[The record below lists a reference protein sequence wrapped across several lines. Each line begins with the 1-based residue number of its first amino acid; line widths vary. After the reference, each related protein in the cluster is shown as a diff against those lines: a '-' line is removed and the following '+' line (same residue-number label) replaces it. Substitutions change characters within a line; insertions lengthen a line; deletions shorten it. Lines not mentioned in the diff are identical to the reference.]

1 MPIPRLNIANKY
13 FCWALILFPVAV
25 MYSFFG
31 IPLSYVITAIGM
43 LLAVISGR
51 TLLLRGASW
60 VIVFFC
66 YMAVI
71 PSLVFFL
78 STHALGGLIQT
89 GTWLFLLYMMLFNEY
104 VERTYLRRVYGWVLI
119 AAICFFLY
127 QEFIYLLT
135 DSRISGIIPF
145 LDFTYYADSSTEAF
159 SEVQQ
164 NANRSSSFFL
174 EPAMFAQFLVPG
186 LAMNMKYTR
195 KNFLCFLG
203 LLIIIVI
210 GRTGTGLFI
219 GAIASVIYLL
229 NWKEGSKA
237 VKFTFYCVIFIVGLI
252 GARYIMTTNYYT
264 YISAR
269 TEEFSSDDSSAF
281 VRFFRGYLLLGAMT
295 PAEKLLGVGTKN
307 LVEITQ
313 RPGVSAFFG
322 DNDIYMNGVQSVLV
336 GGGVVGLAL
345 FFWMLWKIYRQADST
360 GRYIILL
367 FSIQSLMAAS
377 YLSALM
383 LVDLIFAL
391 KYKRTCLSKSIL
403 TQRMSMMPRHSTLP

>member
-1 MPIPRLNIANKY
+1 MQISRLILVNRY
-13 FCWALILFPVAV
+13 FCWALILFPIAV
-25 MYSFFG
+25 MYSIFG
-31 IPLSYVITAIGM
+31 IPLPYVIIAIGM
-43 LLAVISGR
+43 LLAVINGR

-60 VIVFFC
+60 VTVFFC

-71 PSLVFFL
+71 PSFAFFL
-78 STHALGGLIQT
+78 STHAFGGLIQT

-104 VERTYLRRVYGWVLI
+104 VEKTYLQRVYWRVLV
-119 AAICFFLY
+119 AAICFFFY
-127 QEFIYLLT
+127 QELIYLLT
-135 DSRISGIIPF
+135 GSRISGIIPF
-145 LDFTYYADSSTEAF
+145 LDFTYYADSSTELF

-164 NANRSSSFFL
+164 HANRSSSFFL

-219 GAIASVIYLL
+219 GAVASIIYLL
-229 NWKEGSKA
+229 NWKEGSKG
-237 VKFTFYCVIFIVGLI
+237 VKITFYCAIFIVGLI
-252 GARYIMTTNYYT
+252 GARYIVTTNYYT

-281 VRFFRGYLLLGAMT
+281 VRFFRGYLLLGVMT

-307 LVEITQ
+307 LVVITQ

-322 DNDIYMNGVQSVLV
+322 DNDIYMNGVQAVLV
-336 GGGVVGLAL
+336 GGGAVGLAL
-345 FFWMLWKIYRQADST
+345 FFVMLWKIYRQADST
-360 GRYIILL
+360 GKYIILL
-367 FSIQSLMAAS
+367 FGIQSLMAAS
-377 YLSALM
+377 YLSAIM
-383 LVDLIFAL
+383 LLDLIFAL

-403 TQRMSMMPRHSTLP
+403 TKRISMMPRHSTFP

>member
-1 MPIPRLNIANKY
+1 MPIPRLALANRY
-13 FCWALILFPVAV
+13 LCWALILFPVAV
-25 MYSFFG
+25 MYSIFG
-31 IPLSYVITAIGM
+31 IPLSYVIVAIGM

-51 TLLLRGASW
+51 TLLLRGTRW

-71 PSLVFFL
+71 PSCAFIF

-104 VERTYLRRVYGWVLI
+104 VEKQYLRRAYSWVLI
-119 AAICFFLY
+119 AAICFFLF
-127 QEFIYLLT
+127 QEVFYLLT
-135 DSRISGIIPF
+135 GSRISGIIPF

-164 NANRSSSFFL
+164 HANRSSSFFL

-203 LLIIIVI
+203 LLAIIIL

-219 GAIASVIYLL
+219 GVLASVIYLL
-229 NWKEGSKA
+229 SWKGGSKVIKVA
-237 VKFTFYCVIFIVGLI
+237 FYSILLVVGLI
-252 GARYIMTTNYYT
+252 GARYIMTTNYYASM
-264 YISAR
+264 SAR
-269 TEEFSSDDSSAF
+269 TEEFSSDDGSAF
-281 VRFFRGYLLLGAMT
+281 VRFLRGYMLLDVMT
-295 PAEKLLGVGTKN
+295 PTEKLLGVGTKN
-307 LVEITQ
+307 LNAVIQ
-313 RPGVSAFFG
+313 RPGVSAYFAE
-322 DNDIYMNGVQSVLV
+322 DDVYMNGIQAVLV
-336 GGGVVGLAL
+336 GGGVVGLIL
-345 FFWMLWKIYRQADST
+345 FFVMLWKMYRQADHT
-360 GRYIILL
+360 GKYIVLL
-367 FSIQSLMAAS
+367 FCFQSFMAAS

-391 KYKRTCLSKSIL
+391 KHKRV
-403 TQRMSMMPRHSTLP
+403 

>member
-237 VKFTFYCVIFIVGLI
+237 VTFYCVIFIVGLI

-322 DNDIYMNGVQSVLV
+322 DNDIYMNGVQAVLV